1 MKKIDYALEN
11 IPKCW
16 DDMNE
21 REVLDCLCPSDVDLE
36 DINSCSYIYSDDDDI
51 ICEKCWNEEIKEPNE

>member
-21 REVLDCLCPSDVDLE
+21 REVLDCLCPSGFNLDDTEECRYVDVHFE
-36 DINSCSYIYSDDDDI
+36 P
-51 ICEKCWNEEIKEPNE
+51 CEKCWNEEIEEESQ